1 MLNGSWPSRT
11 NPMLE
16 FSAPVW
22 RILFQSQAN
31 APLAPARAPEG
42 RFHHSG
48 QVALYASLSPEG
60 AGIAIRRYV
69 SDGDPQ
75 RVLQRVKVTK
85 AHMIDLRGRAEAS
98 IVWQD
103 IFDRLGNSPTWQ
115 FSDQARASGADG
127 VIYSS
132 RSRPDLSHLVLFT
145 TSPARIHVD
154 EPPTNWVPPY
164 TT

>member
-1 MLNGSWPSRT
+1 
-11 NPMLE
+11 MLE
-16 FSAPVW
+16 FSGPVW
-22 RILFQSQAN
+22 RILFQSKAN

-69 SDGDPQ
+69 SGGDPQ
-75 RVLQRVKVTK
+75 RVLQRAKVTM
-85 AHMIDLRGRAEAS
+85 AQTVDLRGQPEVS

-103 IFDRLGNSPTWQ
+103 IFDRQGNSPTWK
-115 FSDQARASGADG
+115 FSDQARDTGADG

-145 TSPARIHVD
+145 TSPAHIRTD
-154 EPPTNWVPPY
+154 GPPSNWVPPY
-164 TT
+164 TTIA